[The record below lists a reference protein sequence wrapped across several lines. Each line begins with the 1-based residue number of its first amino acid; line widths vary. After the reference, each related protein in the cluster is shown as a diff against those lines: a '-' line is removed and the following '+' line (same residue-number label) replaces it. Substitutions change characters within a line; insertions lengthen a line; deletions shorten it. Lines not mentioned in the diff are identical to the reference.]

1 MLIEVKNYIKLDIV
15 WIDLL
20 ILNECV
26 FEIVIFIIYFIYK
39 YLMFININ

>member
-26 FEIVIFIIYFIYK
+26 FEFVIFILFIS
-39 YLMFININ
+39 I